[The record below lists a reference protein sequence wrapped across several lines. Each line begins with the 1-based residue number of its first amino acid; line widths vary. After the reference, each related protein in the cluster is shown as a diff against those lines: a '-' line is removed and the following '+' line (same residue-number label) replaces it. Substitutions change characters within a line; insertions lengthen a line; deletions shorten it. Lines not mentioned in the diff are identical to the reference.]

1 MSNGGGLLNTMKI
14 YKKKLWPTLIK
25 ERGLVITLI
34 IIIPYSVLFLYVY
47 DWAIIAITA
56 LSISFIGINTFFLLL
71 AIVAHMNYIII
82 DEEKF
87 ILQNGGFHFMRKEWD
102 YNQIK
107 QINIVCYN
115 NIEHIQII
123 TDKKKS
129 IRYAVRLVETSDF
142 YEIISIIKQKGLLG
156 NTEGMEKYL

>member
-1 MSNGGGLLNTMKI
+1 MKT

-34 IIIPYSVLFLYVY
+34 IIIPYSVLFLYTKGCT
-47 DWAIIAITA
+47 IIVITA
-56 LSISFIGINTFFLLL
+56 LLGSFIGINTFYILL
-71 AIVAHMNYIII
+71 AIIAHMNYIIMGE
-82 DEEKF
+82 DRF
-87 ILQNGGFHFMRKEWD
+87 IIQNGGFHFMRKEWK
-102 YNQIK
+102 YSQIK